1 MFFVGNTGA
10 NIQHR
15 FQLHEVYALSKI
27 FSSYMPLAMLGLL
40 PVVLNGK
47 HSPAVVEAIRAK
59 QVLRA
64 RLALEDGI
72 ALATK
77 YAPEYIAE

>member
-1 MFFVGNTGA
+1 
-10 NIQHR
+10 
-15 FQLHEVYALSKI
+15 
-27 FSSYMPLAMLGLL
+27 MPIAMLGLL

-47 HSPAVVEAIRAK
+47 HSPGVVEAIRAK

-64 RLALEDGI
+64 KLALEDGI
-72 ALATK
+72 ALARK